1 MAVKTKAVALLDD
14 PRWWDFIERY
24 AYDIGRFAVEVCGM
38 NDVKEGGN
46 PAPTWQ
52 QFDLFELIQNNGCR
66 VSVSSGH
73 STGKTRSAGIVGL
86 WHLCCY
92 ANSIMMFTAPQITQ
106 LRNQVWKEITIC
118 YNLMMLGEFAW
129 LAEHIVIKAESVC
142 IKGYEKTWHI
152 IAKTA
157 PKGAPENL
165 AGLHGDWLFIWAD
178 EASGVPDANFG
189 VLGGAL
195 SDSRNR
201 MVLTSQP
208 TRNNGFF
215 YDTHHKLSKH
225 QGGVWD
231 SLVFN
236 SEESPIASKEF
247 LAEKLI
253 QYGGRDDPEYQIK
266 VLGRFPDRTD
276 IYLNSESQLD
286 PCFER
291 KAIADNQQY
300 GYLICVDVGA
310 GEYRDYSA
318 ILVLKA
324 CGYGDYG
331 DDARRVEL
339 VDVPMFSNSRD
350 LQFLGGKVLDVYTQY
365 ENATVLI
372 DRGGMGVAVC
382 QQLENTG
389 VPVTRVNWGEPCF
402 NNELRKR
409 FFNQRA
415 QALVM
420 LSRAIKEG
428 RMGFLDC
435 RYKTQLLQQGSRI
448 PYTFDEKARYKIMDK
463 QTMLKDGIRSPDMWD
478 ALSFAFL
485 EGAYYTISEE
495 SRNPTKTILAADKA
509 NIRAKLRDSIDFD

>member
-1 MAVKTKAVALLDD
+1 MAAKTKAIALLDD

-225 QGGVWD
+225 QGNIWD

-236 SEESPIASKEF
+236 SEESPLASKEF

-291 KAIADNQQY
+291 KVIADNQQY

-509 NIRAKLRDSIDFD
+509 NIRAKLRDVIDFD

>member
-291 KAIADNQQY
+291 KVIADNQQY

-509 NIRAKLRDSIDFD
+509 NIRAKLRDAIDFD

>member
-1 MAVKTKAVALLDD
+1 MAAKTKAIALLDD

-509 NIRAKLRDSIDFD
+509 NIRAKLRDVIDFD

>member
-1 MAVKTKAVALLDD
+1 MAAKTKAIALLDD

-52 QFDLFELIQNNGCR
+52 QFDLFELVQENGCR

-291 KAIADNQQY
+291 KVIADNQQY

-331 DDARRVEL
+331 DNARRVEL

>member
-195 SDSRNR
+195 SDRRNR

-236 SEESPIASKEF
+236 SEESPIADDPF
-247 LAEKLI
+247 LHEKLI
-253 QYGGRDDPEYQIK
+253 QYGGRDNPEYQIK

-291 KAIADNQQY
+291 KVIADNQQY

-318 ILVLKA
+318 ILVLKV

-509 NIRAKLRDSIDFD
+509 NIRAKLRDVIDFD

>member
-1 MAVKTKAVALLDD
+1 MAVKTKAIALLDD

-291 KAIADNQQY
+291 KVIADNQQY

-350 LQFLGGKVLDVYTQY
+350 LQFLGGKVLDVFTQY

-509 NIRAKLRDSIDFD
+509 NIRAKLRDAIDFD

>member
-195 SDSRNR
+195 SDRRNR

-236 SEESPIASKEF
+236 SEESPIADDPF
-247 LAEKLI
+247 LHEKLI
-253 QYGGRDDPEYQIK
+253 QYGGRDNPEYQIK

-291 KAIADNQQY
+291 KVIADNQQY

-318 ILVLKA
+318 ILVLKV

>member
-1 MAVKTKAVALLDD
+1 
-14 PRWWDFIERY
+14 
-24 AYDIGRFAVEVCGM
+24 
-38 NDVKEGGN
+38 
-46 PAPTWQ
+46 
-52 QFDLFELIQNNGCR
+52 
-66 VSVSSGH
+66 
-73 STGKTRSAGIVGL
+73 
-86 WHLCCY
+86 
-92 ANSIMMFTAPQITQ
+92 
-106 LRNQVWKEITIC
+106 
-118 YNLMMLGEFAW
+118 
-129 LAEHIVIKAESVC
+129 
-142 IKGYEKTWHI
+142 
-152 IAKTA
+152 
-157 PKGAPENL
+157 
-165 AGLHGDWLFIWAD
+165 
-178 EASGVPDANFG
+178 
-189 VLGGAL
+189 
-195 SDSRNR
+195 

-236 SEESPIASKEF
+236 SEESPIADDPF
-247 LAEKLI
+247 LHEKLI
-253 QYGGRDDPEYQIK
+253 QYGGRDNPEYQIK

-291 KAIADNQQY
+291 KVIADNQQY

-318 ILVLKA
+318 ILVLKV

-509 NIRAKLRDSIDFD
+509 NIRAKLRDVIDFD

>member
-1 MAVKTKAVALLDD
+1 MAAKTKAIALLDD

-291 KAIADNQQY
+291 KVIADNQQY

-509 NIRAKLRDSIDFD
+509 NIRAKLRDVIDFD

>member
-1 MAVKTKAVALLDD
+1 MAAKTKAIALLDD

-509 NIRAKLRDSIDFD
+509 NIRAKLRDAIGFD

>member
-1 MAVKTKAVALLDD
+1 MAAKTKAIALLDD

-66 VSVSSGH
+66 VPVSSGH

-165 AGLHGDWLFIWAD
+165 AGLHGDWLFIWVD

-247 LAEKLI
+247 LVEKLI

-291 KAIADNQQY
+291 KVIADNQQY

-310 GEYRDYSA
+310 GEYRDYST

-509 NIRAKLRDSIDFD
+509 NIRAKLRDAIDFD

>member
-1 MAVKTKAVALLDD
+1 MAAKTKAIALLDD

-236 SEESPIASKEF
+236 SEESPLASKEF

-291 KAIADNQQY
+291 KVIADNQQY

-509 NIRAKLRDSIDFD
+509 NIRAKLRDVIDFD

>member
-291 KAIADNQQY
+291 KVIADNQQY

-382 QQLENTG
+382 QQLENAG

-509 NIRAKLRDSIDFD
+509 NIRAKLRDVIDFD

>member
-1 MAVKTKAVALLDD
+1 MASKNLLDD
-14 PRWWDFIERY
+14 SRWWQFVETY
-24 AYDIGRFAVEVCGM
+24 AYDLGRFAVEVCGM
-38 NDVKEGGN
+38 NDEELGN
-46 PAPTWQ
+46 QAPTWQ
-52 QFDLFELIQNNGCR
+52 QFDLFDLIQENGCR

-73 STGKTRSAGIVGL
+73 STGKTRSAGIVAL

-118 YNLMMLGEFAW
+118 YNLMMMGDFKW
-129 LAEHIVIKAESVC
+129 LAEHIEIKAESVC
-142 IKGYEKTWHI
+142 IKNYAKTWYI
-152 IAKTA
+152 LAKTA

-165 AGLHGDWLFIWAD
+165 AGLHGDWLMIWAD

-189 VLGGAL
+189 VMGGAL
-195 SDSRNR
+195 SDKRNR

-215 YDTHHKLSKH
+215 YDTHHRLSKP

-231 SLVFN
+231 ALVFN
-236 SEESPIASKEF
+236 SEESPLASAEF
-247 LAEKLI
+247 IAEKLV
-253 QYGGRDDPEYQIK
+253 QYGGRDNPEYQIK

-276 IYLNSESQLD
+276 IYLNSEAQLE
-286 PCFER
+286 PCFNSQ
-291 KAIADNQQY
+291 AIPDNMNY

-318 ILVLKA
+318 VLVIKVS
-324 CGYGDYG
+324 GYGDYG
-331 DDARRVEL
+331 DNARRIEL
-339 VDVPMFSNSRD
+339 IDVPLFSNSRD
-350 LQFLGGKVLDVYTQY
+350 LQFLGGKVLDVYSEY

-389 VPVTRVNWGEPCF
+389 VPITRVNWGEPCH

-420 LSRAIKEG
+420 LARAIKEG
-428 RMGFLDC
+428 RVAFKDA
-435 RYKTQLLQQGSRI
+435 RFKTQLLQQGSRI

-463 QTMLKDGIRSPDMWD
+463 QSMLKDGIKSPDMWD

-485 EGAYYTISEE
+485 ESAYYTLSEKG
-495 SRNPTKTILAADKA
+495 RQLVNQVQANDKA
-509 NIRAKLRDSIDFD
+509 NIRAKLKAALKS

>member
-195 SDSRNR
+195 SDRRNR

-291 KAIADNQQY
+291 KVIADNQQY

-318 ILVLKA
+318 ILVLKV

-509 NIRAKLRDSIDFD
+509 NIRAKLRDVIDFD

>member
-1 MAVKTKAVALLDD
+1 MAAKTKAIALLDD

-52 QFDLFELIQNNGCR
+52 QFDLFELVQENGCR

-236 SEESPIASKEF
+236 SEESPLASPQF

-291 KAIADNQQY
+291 KVIADNQQY

-318 ILVLKA
+318 ILVLKV

-350 LQFLGGKVLDVYTQY
+350 LQFLGGKVLEVFTQY

-382 QQLENTG
+382 QQLENAG
-389 VPVTRVNWGEPCF
+389 VPITRVNWGEPCF

-509 NIRAKLRDSIDFD
+509 NIRAKLRDAIDFD

>member
-509 NIRAKLRDSIDFD
+509 NIRAKLRDVIDFD

>member
-1 MAVKTKAVALLDD
+1 
-14 PRWWDFIERY
+14 
-24 AYDIGRFAVEVCGM
+24 M
-38 NDVKEGGN
+38 NDEESGN

-52 QFDLFELIQNNGCR
+52 QFDLFDLVQENGCR

-73 STGKTRSAGIVGL
+73 STGKTRSAGIIGL

-92 ANSIMMFTAPQITQ
+92 GHSIMMFTAPQITQ
-106 LRNQVWKEITIC
+106 LRNQVWKEITLA
-118 YNLMMLGEFAW
+118 YNLMMNGDFAW
-129 LAEHIVIKAESVC
+129 LAEHIEIKAEMVY
-142 IKGYEKTWHI
+142 IKGHQKTWHI

-165 AGLHGDWLFIWAD
+165 AGLHGDWLMIWAD

-195 SDSRNR
+195 SDKRNR

-208 TRNNGFF
+208 TKGNGFF
-215 YDTHHKLSKH
+215 YDTHHRLSKY

-231 SLVFN
+231 ALVFN
-236 SEESPIASKEF
+236 SEESPLASEEF
-247 LAEKLI
+247 IAEKLV
-253 QYGGRDDPEYQIK
+253 QYGGRDNAEYQIK

-276 IYLNSESQLD
+276 IYLNSEAQLEA
-286 PCFER
+286 CFDKR
-291 KAIADNQQY
+291 VINDSMGY

-318 ILVLKA
+318 VVVLRVA
-324 CGYGDYG
+324 GYGDYG
-331 DDARRVEL
+331 DQARHVEL
-339 VDVPMFSNSRD
+339 VDVAFFSNSRD
-350 LQFLGGKVLDVYTQY
+350 LQFLGGKVLDVFSQY

-382 QQLENTG
+382 QQLETMG

-402 NNELRKR
+402 NNDLKKR

-415 QALVM
+415 QALVQ
-420 LSRAIKEG
+420 LARAAKEG
-428 RMGFLDC
+428 RLSFIDC
-435 RYKTQLLQQGSRI
+435 RYKTQLLRQGSRI

-463 QTMLKDGIRSPDMWD
+463 QNMLKDGIKSPDLWD

-485 EGAYYTISEE
+485 ESAYYTLSEE
-495 SRNPTKTILAADKA
+495 SRQTAESVKA
-509 NIRAKLRDSIDFD
+509 VQKENVKQRLRAMMNK

>member
-195 SDSRNR
+195 SDRRNR

-236 SEESPIASKEF
+236 SEESPIADDPF
-247 LAEKLI
+247 LHEKLI
-253 QYGGRDDPEYQIK
+253 QYGVRDDPEYQIK

-291 KAIADNQQY
+291 KVIADNQQY

-318 ILVLKA
+318 ILVLKV